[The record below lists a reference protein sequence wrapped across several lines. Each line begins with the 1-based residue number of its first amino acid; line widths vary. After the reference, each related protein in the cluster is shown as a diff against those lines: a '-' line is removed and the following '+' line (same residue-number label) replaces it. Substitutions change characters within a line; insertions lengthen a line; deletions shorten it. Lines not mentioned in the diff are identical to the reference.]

1 MFDTW
6 FWEGVRL
13 KSTNHK
19 YVTAL
24 FRMTKELR
32 ESLVKV
38 AKAAAEKCKV
48 GVRKARQKAMA
59 DLKKKPDVTKDSVR
73 RLEKH
78 VSFYIPVQSCYV
90 HAYLY

>member
-1 MFDTW
+1 
-6 FWEGVRL
+6 
-13 KSTNHK
+13 
-19 YVTAL
+19 
-24 FRMTKELR
+24 MTKELR

-59 DLKKKPDVTKDSVR
+59 DLKKKNSVSKDSVR

-78 VSFYIPVQSCYV
+78 VSTQFT
-90 HAYLY
+90 AKELYCSYS